1 MTKKI
6 TTEEFT
12 IFAEN
17 SKIRIASI
25 CKQLNNHIIT
35 VTNKINNGIDISLH
49 EDFLKTKI
57 LTNLL
62 NAEFGLLAYSYSKDV
77 DDVADFS
84 DFDDFGIYLR
94 FVYDRYNFSNENLY
108 LKINCLSYY
117 YSFDLNHEYI
127 NKLKESNNNSVY
139 GNEYFRDLININD
152 SINNTNKINP

>member
-35 VTNKINNGIDISLH
+35 VTNKINNGIDISTH

-57 LTNLL
+57 LIDLL
-62 NAEFGLLAYSYSKDV
+62 NSEFGLLAYSYSKN
-77 DDVADFS
+77 VADFS
-84 DFDDFGIYLR
+84 DFGIYLR
-94 FVYDRYNFSNENLY
+94 FVYDRYNFGNENLY

-127 NKLKESNNNSVY
+127 NKLKDSNNSSVY
-139 GNEYFRDLININD
+139 GSEYFRDLININD
-152 SINNTNKINP
+152 TINKISK

>member
-35 VTNKINNGIDISLH
+35 VTNKINNGIDFSLH

-57 LTNLL
+57 LMDLL
-62 NAEFGLLAYSYSKDV
+62 NSEFGLLAYSYSK
-77 DDVADFS
+77 ADFS
-84 DFDDFGIYLR
+84 DFGIYLR
-94 FVYDRYNFSNENLY
+94 FVYDRYNFSNEKLY

-127 NKLKESNNNSVY
+127 NKLRESNNSSVY

-152 SINNTNKINP
+152 TINNTNQINP